1 MLYLTLV
8 SFNQHFQKTMPDKY
22 SDDFEVVVEE
32 ADRIKISMKKMKRWV
47 IVSGAA
53 RV

>member
-1 MLYLTLV
+1 
-8 SFNQHFQKTMPDKY
+8 MPDKY

>member
-1 MLYLTLV
+1 
-8 SFNQHFQKTMPDKY
+8 MPDKY

-47 IVSGAA
+47 IVSRAQPGSELWGGGEGKIFLA
-53 RV
+53 